1 MRTFWDVIRSDVQM
15 TVRNKQALFWTFF
28 FPVLLMGLLGIVFGQ
43 QNAFTPK
50 VAIVNQDGGPLS
62 QTMIM
67 TLHLV
72 PALKVSQAADQQTA
86 LADLKNGDYAAVL
99 VLPKGLQQNFKNNTT
114 PLPFYYDNSSLIQ
127 AGTVIGVTQQVLQK
141 MADALTG
148 STPKFAL
155 QQQAV
160 AAKGFNYIDFLVP
173 GVIAMALMSNGIYAV
188 SGTFV
193 AYRQKGVLRRL
204 RATPMP
210 IGSFITARVLVHLV
224 VALIQAGLVLL
235 VGVGAFHVHV
245 TGTDTLLKVGLLALI
260 GSSSF
265 VTIGFFVA
273 SVSKNTEVADALG
286 QVIGTPMMFLSG
298 IFFPMDNA
306 PAWIQPVVHA
316 MPLKYLADA
325 LRNVIIKGQTLWFV
339 RWDILVLMVVSTVFL
354 GLSVR
359 FFRWE

>member
-1 MRTFWDVIRSDVQM
+1 MRTFWDFIRSDVQM

-72 PALKVSQAADQQTA
+72 PALKVSQVADQQTA

-99 VLPKGLQQNFKNNTT
+99 VLPKGLQQNFKNSTT
-114 PLPFYYDNSSLIQ
+114 PLPFYYDNSSLVQ

-148 STPKFAL
+148 ATPKFAL

-160 AAKGFNYIDFLVP
+160 AAKGFSYIDFLVP

-193 AYRQKGVLRRL
+193 TYRQKGVLRRL

-224 VALIQAGLVLL
+224 LALIQAGLVLL

-260 GSSSF
+260 GSSS
-265 VTIGFFVA
+265 VA
-273 SVSKNTEVADALG
+273 SVSKNIEIAEALG

-325 LRNVIIKGQTLWFV
+325 LREVIIKGQTLWFV
-339 RWDILVLMVVSTVFL
+339 RWDILILMIVTIVFL

-359 FFRWE
+359 FFQWE

>member
-1 MRTFWDVIRSDVQM
+1 MRTFWDFIRSDVQM

-50 VAIVNQDGGPLS
+50 LAVVNQDGGPLS
-62 QTMIM
+62 LTMIT

-72 PALKVSQAADQQTA
+72 PALKVSAVADEQTA
-86 LADLKNGDYAAVL
+86 LAALRNGDYAAVL
-99 VLPKGLQQNFKNNTT
+99 VLPKGLQQSFTKGTT
-114 PLPFYYDNSSLIQ
+114 PLPFFYDNSSLVQ

-141 MADALTG
+141 MADVLTG
-148 STPKFAL
+148 ATPKFAL
-155 QQQAV
+155 QQEAV

-173 GVIAMALMSNGIYAV
+173 GVIAMALMSNGIYGV

-210 IGSFITARVLVHLV
+210 IGRFVSARVLVHLGL
-224 VALIQAGLVLL
+224 ALIQAGLVLF
-235 VGVGAFHVHV
+235 VGIAAFHVHV
-245 TGTDTLLKVGLLALI
+245 TGADTLLKVGLLALV

-273 SVSKNTEVADALG
+273 AISRNTEIAAALG

-325 LRNVIIKGQTLWFV
+325 LRNVIIKGQSLWFV
-339 RWDILVLMVVSTVFL
+339 RWDIVVLMIVTAVFF